1 MPAWPACVVIPRLS
15 LRNLLIVVVIVIA
28 LIHGPVVVTSMLV
41 ALALCLALLALNPN
55 DTRVI
60 W

>member
-1 MPAWPACVVIPRLS
+1 M
-15 LRNLLIVVVIVIA
+15 VVIVIA